1 MKRWKIVAALLLC
14 VALAGTVACSPFGSG
29 GGAEDNTQQTAEVIR
44 GDISISI
51 NGSGFIE
58 TSNEVNLAFD
68 DGGKVEKIYVEENDE
83 VSEGEFLAMLV
94 PLDTEALELAVIQA
108 EVALA
113 TAEYNLEKAQEIY
126 TKPDIRR
133 AQQAVYDAED
143 YLEYAE
149 DRLETANVN
158 KDTWTSEVYQAE
170 LNLAEARQELERI
183 KAGDAKEVEL
193 RRLEVEEARQVLEK
207 AQSDLETEIITAP
220 FDGVIASI
228 YVDEGDVIPDPG
240 VSQVTIIYLI
250 DTTTMELNVDIDEID
265 IPGVERGQ
273 RAVIEIDALPE
284 LQLEGR
290 VISISPIPTV
300 ESGVVLYS
308 TKIGFDVP
316 EGSGIKAG
324 MSATADII
332 LSDQSDVLLIPDR
345 AIEYIDGSPV
355 VYVMVDEQL
364 GEIEERPVVI
374 GVSDGFQTEIK
385 EGLQEGEIVALRTQ
399 KSNSSGGFGF
409 FD

>member
-94 PLDTEALELAVIQA
+94 PLDTEALEVAVIQA

-284 LQLEGR
+284 LQLEGK

-355 VYVMVDEQL
+355 VYVMVDEQP
-364 GEIEERPVVI
+364 EERPVVI

-385 EGLQEGEIVALRTQ
+385 EGLQEGEIAALRTQ